1 MSNTTVYHGVWHNHS
16 TNTLTLTLSSV
27 TGGLLTNALVIWIG
41 WVATQFWKSIR
52 YLVHQIN
59 AGQGER
65 DYLHHQ
71 KQAAL
76 RNSGSPESL
85 FATLRKLWA
94 AWRKPKPRGLGML
107 WAFWRLITLIA
118 VALVYFIGIEAAKL
132 LSSFIYTKSG
142 DDVLITSPFCGYGLI
157 GNNTNSG
164 TDYELLVLN
173 QTITAE
179 TYVAQCYV
187 PSPDPFKCGYLPQ
200 AQIKWTGNNTRCPF
214 ASDNICLVL
223 AYQVDSGYMDSDHD
237 LGINAAPSNRV
248 QIRKLATCSPIHG
261 KPFVTY
267 ANASDTDQAQYWPA
281 GTQFVYLNLGPVKGN
296 ANWTFRYIDWQALV
310 GFPYDVQYVLP
321 IPVSVFYHTHLHMHT
336 LADP

>member
-1 MSNTTVYHGVWHNHS
+1 MYHGVWHNRS
-16 TNTLTLTLSSV
+16 TYTLTLTLSSV

-65 DYLHHQ
+65 DCLHHQ

-107 WAFWRLITLIA
+107 WAFWRLIPLIA
-118 VALVYFIGIEAAKL
+118 VAQVYFIGTEAAKL
-132 LSSFIYTKSG
+132 LSAFIYTKSG
-142 DDVLITSPFCGYGLI
+142 DDILITSPFCGYGLI

-164 TDYELLVLN
+164 ADYELLVLN

-214 ASDNICLVL
+214 ASGNICLVP
-223 AYQVDSGYMDSDHD
+223 AY
-237 LGINAAPSNRV
+237 
-248 QIRKLATCSPIHG
+248 
-261 KPFVTY
+261 
-267 ANASDTDQAQYWPA
+267 QAQYWPA
-281 GTQFVYLNLGPVKGN
+281 GTQFVYLNLGPVMEN
-296 ANWTFRYIDWQALV
+296 ANWTFRYIDWQTLG